1 MVDVKP
7 PISVESRR
15 KLLKGALGAS
25 GVITMGYSGGALAS
39 FNCVANVRNLTTG
52 GPPGSTNQFKFPT
65 APSTSTGKW
74 AWVEVPVK
82 QYRQSTAGMNGVC
95 TNSGNSGK
103 VDGFKLRTGDTK
115 VYLVSNP
122 GTAVTNY
129 CEAQSQDTGYPKKG
143 WVLAYFDDQGNQTGV
158 YPERTL
164 AVEGFTPATG
174 SCLTSLNA
182 GLANSGTLTFGG

>member
-7 PISVESRR
+7 PSSVEGRR

-25 GVITMGYSGGALAS
+25 GVVTMGYSGSALAS
-39 FNCVANVRNLTTG
+39 FNCVENVRNLTTG
-52 GPPGSTNQFKFPT
+52 GPPAGSNQFKFGT

-82 QYRQSTAGMNGVC
+82 QYRQSAAGINGVC
-95 TNSGNSGK
+95 TNSGSSGK
-103 VDGFKLRTGDTK
+103 VDGFKLRSTDTL

-122 GTAVTNY
+122 AAGVSGY
-129 CEAQSQDTGYPKKG
+129 CEAVTQDAGYPKKG

-158 YPERTL
+158 YPEKSL
-164 AVEGFTPATG
+164 AVQGFTPATG